1 MELNI
6 LDSMI
11 SAFTGTGRTSEWLLS
26 GQEEIKVHYSQG
38 SNHLYRFQHSFV
50 IQVPTEVFASST
62 LDRRFYILAV
72 IPTYSLKTRL
82 HRP

>member
-1 MELNI
+1 MQLNI

-11 SAFTGTGRTSEWLLS
+11 SAFTGTGRTSERLSS

-38 SNHLYRFQHSFV
+38 INHLYRFQHSFV